1 MVHNIL
7 HDYQNTLNDYTED
20 TMSLIYDTIRILL
33 KNCKH
38 TLDSST
44 GIIFFGL
51 RNGNFSC
58 CCSRSLLSGFSCEL
72 QVDVLRLIW
81 LSLHRVEN

>member
-1 MVHNIL
+1 
-7 HDYQNTLNDYTED
+7 
-20 TMSLIYDTIRILL
+20 MSLIYDTIRILL

-51 RNGNFSC
+51 RNGNFSSAAHVHYC
-58 CCSRSLLSGFSCEL
+58 LVTFM
-72 QVDVLRLIW
+72 
-81 LSLHRVEN
+81 NFK